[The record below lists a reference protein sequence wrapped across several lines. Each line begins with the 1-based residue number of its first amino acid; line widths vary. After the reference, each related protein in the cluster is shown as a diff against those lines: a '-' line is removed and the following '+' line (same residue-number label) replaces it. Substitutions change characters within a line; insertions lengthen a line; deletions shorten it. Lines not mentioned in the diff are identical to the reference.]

1 MDSWITSLYS
11 KNQHNMGSQFY
22 FTLIKDIEKAGE
34 GQHRLGVRVGDEWTS
49 HRDQKGPAAV
59 T

>member
-1 MDSWITSLYS
+1 
-11 KNQHNMGSQFY
+11 MGSQFY

-34 GQHRLGVRVGDEWTS
+34 GQHRLGVRVGDELTS